1 MLTSLH
7 IHRVSL
13 VLAAFAV
20 CSTASGKGLE
30 LTPMGLVEPARAV
43 TIAPETPPTPA
54 VALPVTNA
62 APADTPSVQPSV
74 AASTPAAPAVS
85 AVVPVGPAIQ
95 AAPASTSTWAPAPAP
110 GPSPAALPDHRRLT
124 GDLAVSPNPVRSS
137 VGASVDLTAAAPTDP
152 VVEVDHPPVE
162 QVWTVP
168 DHGTLR
174 DVIEA
179 WGQRAGWRVK
189 WDTDLNY
196 PMEASFEV
204 RGDFLQAAD
213 QVFAAYWDAK
223 EKFAVSSHPNN
234 VLFVRQMGKAAK

>member
-1 MLTSLH
+1 
-7 IHRVSL
+7 VSP
-13 VLAAFAV
+13 
-20 CSTASGKGLE
+20 SS
-30 LTPMGLVEPARAV
+30 AR
-43 TIAPETPPTPA
+43 
-54 VALPVTNA
+54 
-62 APADTPSVQPSV
+62 PS
-74 AASTPAAPAVS
+74 
-85 AVVPVGPAIQ
+85 I
-95 AAPASTSTWAPAPAP
+95 
-110 GPSPAALPDHRRLT
+110 GPSI
-124 GDLAVSPNPVRSS
+124 
-137 VGASVDLTAAAPTDP
+137 DLTATASTEA
-152 VVEVDHPPVE
+152 EIEAEHPPVE

-223 EKFAVSSHPNN
+223 EKFAVTSHPNR